1 MIRIASSLVLTVSVK
16 NSIATIAAKKE
27 TNMPTMSSGTRRYF
41 TSAVHILSHVP
52 SWIPEERAP

>member
-16 NSIATIAAKKE
+16 KQHSHYRRQKGNEHADDEQWNQEIFHIR
-27 TNMPTMSSGTRRYF
+27 GT
-41 TSAVHILSHVP
+41 ILSHVP